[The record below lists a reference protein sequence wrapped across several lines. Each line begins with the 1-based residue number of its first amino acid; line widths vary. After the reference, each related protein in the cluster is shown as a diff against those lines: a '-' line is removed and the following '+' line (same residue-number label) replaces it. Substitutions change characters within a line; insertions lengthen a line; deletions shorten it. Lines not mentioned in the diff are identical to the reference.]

1 MLTTPF
7 TVRNVTKFVATTA
20 VHCYVAEHVET
31 AIIDHTQFEE
41 DDFVVKTSSHVV
53 GWMVADRFQPTTD
66 RLVDAAADRIVAF
79 REKRQAKK
87 SEKSET
93 K

>member
-1 MLTTPF
+1 MSKPF
-7 TVRNVTKFVATTA
+7 TVRNVTKYVATTA
-20 VHCYVAEHVET
+20 VHSYVAQHVET
-31 AIIDHTQFEE
+31 AIIDHTSFEE

-53 GWMVADRFQPTTD
+53 GWMVADRFRPTTD
-66 RLVDAAADRIVAF
+66 RLVDGVADRIVAF

-93 K
+93 E